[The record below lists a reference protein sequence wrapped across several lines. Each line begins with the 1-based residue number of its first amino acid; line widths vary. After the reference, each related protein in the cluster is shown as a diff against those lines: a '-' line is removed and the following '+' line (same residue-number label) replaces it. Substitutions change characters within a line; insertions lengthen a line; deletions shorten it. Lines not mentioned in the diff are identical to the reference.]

1 MRATSQ
7 KEEIKNLLIQVGA
20 WQQGHFLLTS
30 GKHSDAY
37 MQCQRIMQYP
47 RLGAY
52 LANLLVDELQ
62 SQNISPTVVVGPAM
76 GAIHWEVY
84 VAQAI
89 DDRIAEED
97 GFELDTGNMTKAV
110 FAERPSGSEEFEIRR
125 GIELTPKDKI
135 LIVEDVTTTGGSL
148 KKVYELLKKMG
159 CTPVAAAALLD
170 RSGGK
175 VKYDVPFV
183 TLLQMNLETY
193 EPADCP
199 MCKEGKPVVK
209 PGSSKK

>member
-37 MQCQRIMQYP
+37 VQCQRIMQYP

-52 LANLLVDELQ
+52 LANLLVDDLQ
-62 SQNISPTVVVGPAM
+62 AKNIIPTAVVGPAM

-97 GFELDTGNMTKAV
+97 GFELDMANMTKAV
-110 FAERPSGSEEFEIRR
+110 FAERQTDSDGFAIRR
-125 GIELTPKDKI
+125 GIELTAKDRI
-135 LIVEDVTTTGGSL
+135 LVVEDVTTTGGSL
-148 KKVYELLKKMG
+148 KKVYELLKDMG
-159 CTPVAAAALLD
+159 CTPIAAAALLD
-170 RSGGK
+170 RSGGS
-175 VKYDVPFV
+175 VVFDVPFI
-183 TLLQMNLETY
+183 TLLQANLETY

-199 MCKEGKPVVK
+199 MCKEGTPVVK